1 MKDYVPS
8 SPYFFRLVK
17 IALVLMV
24 LLLMTLAFFVPA
36 PLQTPA
42 DIGRVP
48 NPSKSAWF
56 LLWTQELVSYSGA
69 LVYLILGLGGFFCL
83 LPWLPFSPEASS
95 ARWFP
100 KDQKWISLITV
111 LVFLGILV
119 LTIVA
124 KYFRGANWELVF
136 GV

>member
-8 SPYFFRLVK
+8 APYFFRLIK
-17 IALVLMV
+17 LALLLAGIV
-24 LLLMTLAFFVPA
+24 LLLLAVFIPA
-36 PLQTPA
+36 PLQAPA

-56 LLWTQELVSYSGA
+56 LLWTQELVSYSGS
-69 LVYLILGLGGFFCL
+69 LIYLILGLGVFFCA
-83 LPWLPFSPEASS
+83 LPWLPFSPEATS

-100 KDQKWISLITV
+100 PEQKWVNRITL

-119 LTIVA
+119 LTLLA
-124 KYFRGANWELVF
+124 KFFRGPNWELVF
-136 GV
+136 GF

>member
-8 SPYFFRLVK
+8 APYFFRLIK
-17 IALVLMV
+17 LALLLAGIV
-24 LLLMTLAFFVPA
+24 LLLLAVFIPA
-36 PLQTPA
+36 PLQAPA

-56 LLWTQELVSYSGA
+56 LLWTQELVSYSGS
-69 LVYLILGLGGFFCL
+69 LIYLILGLGVFFCA
-83 LPWLPFSPEASS
+83 LPWLPFSPETTS

-100 KDQKWISLITV
+100 PEQKWVNRITL

-119 LTIVA
+119 LTLLA
-124 KYFRGANWELVF
+124 KFFRGPNWELVF
-136 GV
+136 GF